1 MRAAALGV
9 LLLAAACAPGGQG
22 GSGTVGL
29 VPLDAQGRPVA
40 AIPVRT
46 GSVPAPTTPATPAG
60 ARATPAP
67 VTVGAAAP
75 ATTRPGPPPIAD
87 DAIYNP
93 KSTTPL
99 VIRSPDP
106 ARYEVVRPRAV
117 PARPREQNAN
127 IVAYALS
134 APNRVGQGVY
144 VRDGVAQPGAIPGR
158 CARYVSEDTAQEAFL
173 EAGGPDADPLGID
186 PDGDGFACGWD
197 PAPFRRAVR

>member
-1 MRAAALGV
+1 MRAAALGL

-22 GSGTVGL
+22 ATGTVGL
-29 VPLDAQGRPVA
+29 VALDAQGQPVSA
-40 AIPVRT
+40 
-46 GSVPAPTTPATPAG
+46 
-60 ARATPAP
+60 
-67 VTVGAAAP
+67 AAAP
-75 ATTRPGPPPIAD
+75 ARTAPVAAMTTAAGPRAAPVATAAAVPAAVRPGPPPIAD

-93 KSTTPL
+93 KSSTPL

-106 ARYEVVRPRAV
+106 SRYEVVRPRAV

-127 IVAYALS
+127 IVAYALA

-144 VRDGVAQPGAIPGR
+144 VRDGDAEPGVIPGR

-197 PAPFRRAVR
+197 PAPYRRAVR

>member
-9 LLLAAACAPGGQG
+9 LLLAAACAPGGQDA
-22 GSGTVGL
+22 SGTVGL
-29 VPLDAQGRPVA
+29 VLLDAQGRPV
-40 AIPVRT
+40 PV
-46 GSVPAPTTPATPAG
+46 SAPTATTTPATPVR
-60 ARATPAP
+60 ARATAAPAS
-67 VTVGAAAP
+67 TGAAAP
-75 ATTRPGPPPIAD
+75 ATARPGPPPIAD

-127 IVAYALS
+127 IVAYALT

-144 VRDGVAQPGAIPGR
+144 VRDPGALPGAIPGR
-158 CARYVSEDTAQEAFL
+158 CARYVSDDTAQEAFL
-173 EAGGPDADPLGID
+173 EAGGPEADPLGID
-186 PDGDGFACGWD
+186 PDGDGFACDWD